1 MRISDWSSDVCSS
14 DLLKV
19 CPGTLRPLSEIP
31 DDWQV
36 SVTGTE
42 SARRIATLARDEI
55 EEYLRKLVLDED
67 EELARRLDENDKAL
81 DNLTATRRLAE
92 ADAAAAHAHIE
103 AELSS
108 HRQRRD
114 EAERS
119 ADVLQ
124 APLVAA
130 Q

>member
-1 MRISDWSSDVCSS
+1 MSI
-14 DLLKV
+14 
-19 CPGTLRPLSEIP
+19 LS
-31 DDWQV
+31 
-36 SVTGTE
+36 
-42 SARRIATLARDEI
+42 RDEI

-124 APLVAA
+124 AQFVAA
-130 Q
+130 QDSFLAYQRTVEPADRKSTLLNS

>member
-1 MRISDWSSDVCSS
+1 MIRRPPRS
-14 DLLKV
+14 
-19 CPGTLRPLSEIP
+19 TLT
-31 DDWQV
+31 D
-36 SVTGTE
+36 
-42 SARRIATLARDEI
+42 TLFPYTTLFRS
-55 EEYLRKLVLDED
+55 KWVLDED

-124 APLVAA
+124 AQFVAA
-130 Q
+130 QDSFLAYQRTVEDRKSTSLNSSH

>member
-1 MRISDWSSDVCSS
+1 MFRRPPRSTRTD
-14 DLLKV
+14 
-19 CPGTLRPLSEIP
+19 TLFPY
-31 DDWQV
+31 
-36 SVTGTE
+36 T
-42 SARRIATLARDEI
+42 TLFRS
-55 EEYLRKLVLDED
+55 
-67 EELARRLDENDKAL
+67 LARRLDENDKAL

-103 AELSS
+103 AELSA

-124 APLVAA
+124 AQFVAA
-130 Q
+130 QDSFLAYQRTVEQEKSTMEIANTR

>member
-14 DLLKV
+14 DLLELASIKERQKRANPWELKV

-67 EELARRLDENDKAL
+67 EELERRLDETEKAIDTL
-81 DNLTATRRLAE
+81 KAKRRLE
-92 ADAAAAHAHIE
+92 DADE
-103 AELSS
+103 NGKQWGREGGG
-108 HRQRRD
+108 QR
-114 EAERS
+114 
-119 ADVLQ
+119 V
-124 APLVAA
+124 
-130 Q
+130 